1 MPGMCLYR
9 APTARGNFVVSRCCL
24 RRECWILGARV
35 RTDQR
40 SRSAL
45 VGYHARWFQ
54 AEWALD
60 CVVFT
65 ISQQEIRQAALFEA
79 AGLEQRSAC
88 TLWDGRLCWVFG

>member
-1 MPGMCLYR
+1 MCSYR
-9 APTARGNFVVSRCCL
+9 ALAAEETPLCRDTAYAANVGFWVRASELTNALDQHLLAAL
-24 RRECWILGARV
+24 R
-35 RTDQR
+35 D
-40 SRSAL
+40 
-45 VGYHARWFQ
+45 WFQ
-54 AEWALD
+54 AEWAFD